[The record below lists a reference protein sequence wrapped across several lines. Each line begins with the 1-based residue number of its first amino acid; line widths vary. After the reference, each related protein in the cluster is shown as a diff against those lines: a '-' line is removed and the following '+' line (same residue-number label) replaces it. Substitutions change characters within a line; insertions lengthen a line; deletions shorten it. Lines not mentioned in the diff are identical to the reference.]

1 MTSVTP
7 ARAEVQQ
14 LIDIAKEHSAKKKRD
29 AHKRWRAASE
39 RSRELLGATHDSTL
53 YCQSNVGKS
62 LIDIGNH
69 EEAIP
74 ILETALRQVQAING
88 YAHFSVEHI
97 CQSLARAYKA
107 KGDVALSHK
116 YWMSAAGSSETLRGL
131 YHRTTIYCLHQ
142 AGRALT
148 SAKRFEEA
156 LPLLRKVLDANVA
169 VHGNSLETGYTARDL
184 ATCLNQLE
192 RFEEALPLWKR
203 AHRIF
208 ERAAGKEDIENTLY
222 RCMDWTRDKVRT
234 RRRAAQLEMLASI
247 ETLGEADREYLLSL
261 GMTTRQLE
269 AVLDKLKST
278 YLLGDDSDYPHAD
291 TLRVA
296 VKSRR
301 EQVLIYNE
309 LKKSGCCGE
318 EDVELE
324 VIEDNGN
331 KTTVMV
337 GFNFGH

>member
-7 ARAEVQQ
+7 ARAEVQE

-39 RSRELLGATHDSTL
+39 RSRELLGANHDATL

-62 LIDIGNH
+62 LIDIGSH

-74 ILETALRQVQAING
+74 ILETTLRQVQAING

-107 KGDVALSHK
+107 KGEVALSHK
-116 YWMSAAGSSETLRGL
+116 YWMSAASSSQTLRGL
-131 YHRTTIYCLHQ
+131 HHRTTIYCLHQ

-148 SAKRFEEA
+148 SVKRFEEA
-156 LPLLRKVLDANVA
+156 LALLRKVLDANIT
-169 VHGNSLETGYTARDL
+169 VHGDSLETGYSARDT
-184 ATCLNQLE
+184 ATCLNQLD

-208 ERAAGKEDIENTLY
+208 ERAEGKEDIAETVY

-234 RRRAAQLEMLASI
+234 RARAEQLTLLAAVDGLTAEDARYLADARLSHKQ
-247 ETLGEADREYLLSL
+247 LG
-261 GMTTRQLE
+261 
-269 AVLDKLKST
+269 AVLDHLKKT
-278 YLLGDDSDYPHAD
+278 YLLGDDSNYQYAD

-296 VKSRR
+296 VKSRPT
-301 EQVLIYNE
+301 QVLAYRKQA
-309 LKKSGCCGE
+309 LTGCCGS
-318 EDVELE
+318 EDVELQ

-331 KTTVMV
+331 KTKVMV